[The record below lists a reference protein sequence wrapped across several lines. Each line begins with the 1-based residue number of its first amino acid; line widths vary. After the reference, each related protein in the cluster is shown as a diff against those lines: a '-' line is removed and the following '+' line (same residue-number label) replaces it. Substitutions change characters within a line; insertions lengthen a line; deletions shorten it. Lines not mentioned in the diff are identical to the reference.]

1 MITSVVIIIDLFK
14 YIKENNFSLEYD
26 IYILYIY
33 IYIYIYI
40 TTMALRRHAGFEHVE
55 HSVSHEPIS
64 VLVNNIFMLLA

>member
-1 MITSVVIIIDLFK
+1 MITSVVIIIDFFK

-26 IYILYIY
+26 IYYIY